1 MNVPFTIDIWSDV
14 ICPYCA
20 LGKAHLERALATFD
34 HANDVVIAFHAF
46 ELDTHARASY
56 DDSLDE
62 LVARKYGLRVDQAA
76 SSHQRLECE
85 AAELGLTWSLSTAR
99 PGNTFDAHRLIAL
112 AESQGRA
119 TAMINRLFVAYFSE
133 GVLISDHD
141 QLAALAHEVGV
152 VGAPEFL
159 ESDALSE
166 SVRADE
172 ENALELGISGVPAM
186 MLDGRFLVIGARPA
200 HELGEILGR
209 AWDRRDKIQLEPRA

>member
-1 MNVPFTIDIWSDV
+1 MNAPFTIDIWSDV

-20 LGKAHLERALATFD
+20 LGKAHLERALSMFD
-34 HANDVVIAFHAF
+34 HVNDVVVAFHAF

-56 DDSLDE
+56 DYSLDE
-62 LVARKYGLRVDQAA
+62 LVARKYGIRVDQAA
-76 SSHQRLECE
+76 SSHQRLETE

-112 AESQGRA
+112 AESQGLA
-119 TAMINRLFVAYFSE
+119 TAMVNRLFVAYFSE

-141 QLAALAHEVGV
+141 QLASLAHDVGI

-159 ESDALSE
+159 QSDALGD
-166 SVRADE
+166 SVRSDE

-186 MLDGRFLVIGARPA
+186 VLDGRFLVVGARPA
-200 HELGEILGR
+200 NELEEILGR
-209 AWDRRDKIQLEPRA
+209 AWDRREKIQLDDRA